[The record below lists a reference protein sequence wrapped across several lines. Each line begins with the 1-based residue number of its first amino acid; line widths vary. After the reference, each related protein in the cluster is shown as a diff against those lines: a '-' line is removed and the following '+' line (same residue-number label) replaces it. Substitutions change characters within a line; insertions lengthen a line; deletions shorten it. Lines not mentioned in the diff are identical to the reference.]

1 MNRYDF
7 DDGLYESMR
16 RNGYYSGND
25 YNQKEYDLESL
36 AVYDDG
42 IRLSVRVTNFSSDED
57 YIFNQMVA

>member
-36 AVYDDG
+36 TVYDDG